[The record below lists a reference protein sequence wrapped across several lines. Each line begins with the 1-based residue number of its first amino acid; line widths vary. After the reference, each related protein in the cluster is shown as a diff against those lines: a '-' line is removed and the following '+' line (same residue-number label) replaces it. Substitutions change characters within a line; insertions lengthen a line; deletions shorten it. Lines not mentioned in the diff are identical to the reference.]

1 MPEVT
6 LTTLN
11 GLKAKGEKIT
21 MLTCYDA
28 TFAKA
33 ASQAGV
39 EVLLVGDSLGMVL
52 QGHDSTLPVTT
63 ADMAYHTACVKRG
76 NDGALIL
83 ADLPF
88 MAHATPEL
96 AFANSATLMQAG
108 AHMIK
113 IEGAAWLA
121 ETIRLLAERGVP
133 VCAHMGL
140 TPQTVNVLGGY
151 KVQGRQE
158 AQARQMRADAIAL
171 EQAGAAMLLLECVP
185 SELAAEI
192 TQAVSIPVIGIGAGS
207 ATDGQV
213 LVLHDMLGLSLSG
226 RVPKF
231 VKNFMA
237 GQPDIQSAL
246 TAWVISAASSLGTHS
261 SSSMAAPACS
271 RAMASA
277 RICRACASWRPWTL

>member
-1 MPEVT
+1 MPDIT
-6 LTTLN
+6 LTTLQS
-11 GLKAKGEKIT
+11 LKQKGEKIT

-28 TFAKA
+28 TFAHTCCE
-33 ASQAGV
+33 AGV

-52 QGHDSTLPVTT
+52 QGHDSTLPVSN
-63 ADMAYHTACVKRG
+63 ADMAYHVAAVKRG
-76 NDGALIL
+76 NNGALIL

-88 MAHATPEL
+88 MSYATPEQAL
-96 AFANSATLMQAG
+96 SSSAQLMQAG
-108 AHMIK
+108 AHMVK

-121 ETIRLLAERGVP
+121 ESVRLLNERGVP
-133 VCAHMGL
+133 VCVHMGL

-151 KVQGRQE
+151 KVQGRNE
-158 AQARQMRADAIAL
+158 SQARQMRADAIAL

-192 TQAVSIPVIGIGAGS
+192 TQAVKIPVIGIGAGS

-226 RVPKF
+226 RSPKF

-237 GQPDIQSAL
+237 GKDSIQAALSAYVEAVK
-246 TAWVISAASSLGTHS
+246 TVTFPGAEHGFSA
-261 SSSMAAPACS
+261 
-271 RAMASA
+271 
-277 RICRACASWRPWTL
+277 